1 MVIWP
6 CLFKLEGDS
15 ELIYLDT
22 EPYLVAELEGLIW
35 DASDLLID
43 SSGQCFVLSVEGDG
57 YVFEAQG
64 APLTLPEVTKLVQ
77 EHEFSKA
84 EMCLTKIQFSS
95 VAEAI
100 QSLSLGK

>member
-15 ELIYLDT
+15 ELIYLDS
-22 EPYLVAELEGLIW
+22 EMHLLPELEGLIL
-35 DASDLLID
+35 DASDRLID
-43 SSGQCFVLSVEGDG
+43 SSGQCFVVSVERDG
-57 YVFEAQG
+57 YVFEPQETR
-64 APLTLPEVTKLVQ
+64 LTLPEVTKLVQ

-95 VAEAI
+95 IVEAI
-100 QSLSLGK
+100 QSLSLRK